1 MSDGERKQIIA
12 LLTNMYSQ
20 QDTPTALIHMPSAT
34 NDPKDEEFEKYFNFL
49 QSLYLLQS
57 DFMNM
62 DEQEI
67 AERLTNLK
75 LAAYHFKYPMQQL
88 EAFDVSQPD
97 T

>member
-1 MSDGERKQIIA
+1 MSDHERKHIIA
-12 LLTNMYSQ
+12 LLTGMYSQ
-20 QDTPTALIHMPSAT
+20 QDTLTAISCMPTLT
-34 NDPKDEEFEKYFNFL
+34 NDPNNEEFEKYFNFL

-57 DFMNM
+57 DFINM
-62 DEQEI
+62 DEKEI
-67 AERLTNLK
+67 SERLTHLK